1 MSSEII
7 LTTGDLK
14 QDYEVLGPVYFQ
26 LSNRGGG
33 LFKASVFS
41 TLKTKYSAQIQALKN
56 AGGINTKP
64 EVTRAARFL
73 GGIVGEFA
81 QEPTDFEISFYIAT
95 QEIKKRAAFMGAHGI
110 VCIRQDIDLDSTG
123 FQYFYLQMYGTAV
136 RFK

>member
-1 MSSEII
+1 MSIDII

-14 QDYEVLGPVYFQ
+14 EDYEVLGPVYFQ

-33 LFKASVFS
+33 LFKSSVFS

-56 AGGINTKP
+56 AGGINNKP

-73 GGIVGEFA
+73 GGILGEFA

-95 QEIKKRAAFMGAHGI
+95 QEIKKRAASMGAHGI
-110 VCIRQDIDLDSTG
+110 VCMRQDIDLDSTG